1 MAHMR
6 AEINREGQQAVR
18 GKEKGDQGRQKGGR
32 ERGVEGGKE
41 ADLLSAA
48 WCKKRRSNRVL
59 QTLLTSEISHK
70 LMSTLV
76 AKILLLTFPHY

>member
-6 AEINREGQQAVR
+6 AEINREGQQVVR

-41 ADLLSAA
+41 ADL
-48 WCKKRRSNRVL
+48 SNWVL
-59 QTLLTSEISHK
+59 QTLLTSEISHR